1 MKQKS
6 KLSDYFLRVTFVVS
20 VFIIFLLIIVFI
32 FRDIIPIEIINREF
46 QSNVYIYMFFALKI
60 SIFLTLTGTIRQCKT
75 ILGKTIVVIATTLLS
90 GLISYYLINNL
101 FKFGFGNWVTY
112 SILYQHKKDNR
123 QIIEQVYDIGAIGY
137 GEKRIVEIKPIL
149 NIWNKI
155 ELVDTNKIEKSEWI
169 FVDKQGDIKFP

>member
-1 MKQKS
+1 MKQKP
-6 KLSDYFLRVTFVVS
+6 KLSESLLRITFVVS
-20 VFIIFLLIIVFI
+20 LLIIFI
-32 FRDIIPIEIINREF
+32 SIFVLILGNKIPLEIINREL
-46 QSNVYIYMFFALKI
+46 QSNVYIYIFFLLNI
-60 SIFLTLTGTIRQCKT
+60 SIFLSLTGTIKQCKS
-75 ILGKTIVVIATTLLS
+75 ILGKTLVVIATTIFV
-90 GLISYYLINNL
+90 GVISFYLIKNL

-123 QIIEQVYDIGAIGY
+123 QILEQIYDIGALGY

-155 ELVDTNKIEKSEWI
+155 ELVDTSKIEKSEWI

>member
-1 MKQKS
+1 LAGVIS
-6 KLSDYFLRVTFVVS
+6 FFL
-20 VFIIFLLIIVFI
+20 I
-32 FRDIIPIEIINREF
+32 
-46 QSNVYIYMFFALKI
+46 K
-60 SIFLTLTGTIRQCKT
+60 
-75 ILGKTIVVIATTLLS
+75 
-90 GLISYYLINNL
+90 NL

-112 SILYQHKKDNR
+112 SILYQHKNDNR
-123 QIIEQVYDIGAIGY
+123 QILEQIYDIGALGY